1 MVSMNIRDDETCR
14 LVARERLDN
23 RQHAKPFVSPEEV
36 LAFFRRCD
44 ALDGPDIEPDWSK
57 HLRVINGS
65 RADKSA
71 GT

>member
-1 MVSMNIRDDETCR
+1 MNIRDDETCR
-14 LVARERLDN
+14 LVAPERPHN

-36 LAFFRRCD
+36 MAFFQECD
-44 ALDGPDIEPDWSK
+44 ALDGLDTELDRSK

-65 RADKSA
+65 RAGKSA

>member
-1 MVSMNIRDDETCR
+1 MCVNIRDDETCR
-14 LVARERLDN
+14 LVARERPHN

-36 LAFFRRCD
+36 MAFFQECD
-44 ALDGPDIEPDWSK
+44 ALDGLDTELDRSK

-65 RADKSA
+65 RAGKSA